1 MSGNVWVVLHLI
13 IFSLL
18 ILLTMNHFVR
28 TLLLSSATSLAMLG
42 QTTLGAGDLVFIHYN
57 SVGTIT
63 GSLSLMSRVP
73 ILSGT
78 SIDIT
83 NRQWVTTGSGPS
95 AVDGFQTTQSNQGT
109 ISLLFTENVS
119 IGQVVKLDFQVN
131 TANPTVSSSI
141 GSVSFLGNK
150 FDFGQHTGSNNL
162 GQAWIYQGS
171 AATPTFI
178 TGLSWKGTPNPRP
191 STMIFT
197 AGATQTAFDLDI
209 NGNSEKC
216 GCWTQYTDP
225 TNNTTAASS
234 VNFSSTLNNSFYNRS
249 VWIFATSNSINATL
263 GINPCSP
270 SPIYTYLESNV
281 VFTKYRFGRTA
292 NQWDAY
298 SYSTNSWT
306 ANVTA
311 PNWTSDT
318 RDKEVILYQNLE
330 LGTFNAGSPSQAT
343 YEVAVLTLVDSVNT
357 SGTINNNVT
366 LTLTAGNVLHP
377 YYGVSMVD
385 KNTGTAGSPSLHLKS
400 AAGTNT
406 KIYYA
411 QIAPTSAQLNGTYT
425 YDVYIAKSGW
435 HHLTSPIHSTL
446 QEVTPVTQ
454 GAGSLFAFDYTGGT
468 TGFPNVFHWIGD
480 DPNNTFWDTVRG
492 SYNFHDRAYAIN
504 FAANQVP
511 VILRVT
517 GAAQISDQNLQSQE
531 TALFGTGVSSS
542 PGWGAPGWTSGIT
555 YNGWNF
561 YGNPFLSFA
570 SSRLI
575 KTYYGSI
582 QGNIASSVYV
592 WQPMKNNLSN
602 GQNYYTHNGSTGDKE
617 AIHLPPFQAFFMQ
630 NPGTASGSGG
640 LVRGKKMRL
649 SNGSSD
655 SSITRKTQNST
666 EEYAL
671 SLLAPGMT
679 EAERIYLD
687 PNPEMAQ
694 WAKSLKNDAP
704 FSGNANAVFALI
716 FDSTLYKIKRTPVLS
731 EDSVLVPLV
740 VSYSDHGGIFTIA
753 NYYSGNGY
761 TSYLVDKKTGQRQE
775 LTNQN
780 YTFVND
786 TTFLDSRFT
795 WVLKSNSLGTGSS
808 LDEPKLFEY
817 RQSGTSVNLVA
828 LGSENIELFDLFSL
842 TGSLV
847 ASHSG
852 YSNREVTFDASHIPP
867 GVYFATI
874 NERFTVKILIQ

>member
-1 MSGNVWVVLHLI
+1 MKI
-13 IFSLL
+13 IFS
-18 ILLTMNHFVR
+18 F
-28 TLLLSSATSLAMLG
+28 LLSLIFVQGYAA
-42 QTTLGAGDLVFIHYN
+42 TTLSSGDLVLIHYN
-57 SVGTIT
+57 AL
-63 GSLSLMSRVP
+63 GSATNSLAFVSRVF
-73 ILSGT
+73 IEAGT
-78 SIDIT
+78 QIHIT
-83 NRQWVTTGSGPS
+83 NRTVSSTAGAFSTATSK
-95 AVDGFQTTQSNQGT
+95 QGT
-109 ISLLFTENVS
+109 ISLTFTEDLS
-119 IGQVVKLDFQVN
+119 IGQVFTVSFAVAVN
-131 TANPTVSSSI
+131 NPTVSSTF
-141 GSVSFLGNK
+141 GSVSFSGNQ
-150 FDFGQHTGSNNL
+150 FDFGHTSGIKDI
-162 GQAWIYQGS
+162 WIYQGS
-171 AATPTFI
+171 SSAATSASSFI
-178 TGLSWKGTPNPRP
+178 TAVSWKTEPAMIP
-191 STMIFT
+191 SSIVYTV
-197 AGATQTAFDLDI
+197 GSTQNAIALNI
-209 NGNSEKC
+209 NGQSEKC
-216 GCWTQYTDP
+216 GCWTQYTTV
-225 TNNTTAASS
+225 TNNTTAMTS
-234 VNFSSTLNNSFYNRS
+234 VIFSNTLDLTFYRLAQWIFSTAANGINTTLN
-249 VWIFATSNSINATL
+249 ID
-263 GINPCSP
+263 PCSP
-270 SPIYTYLESNV
+270 TNVYTFLNTNIAFV
-281 VFTKYRFGRTA
+281 KYRYGKTP
-292 NQWDAY
+292 NQWDGY
-298 SYSTNSWT
+298 SYGTSSWT
-306 ANVTA
+306 TNVTA
-311 PNWTSDT
+311 PNWTTDT
-318 RDKEVILYQNLE
+318 RDKEVILYQSLE
-330 LGTFNAGSPSQAT
+330 LGTFNAGAPAQST
-343 YEVAVLTLVDSVNT
+343 YECAVLTLVDSV
-357 SGTINNNVT
+357 NNNVT
-366 LTLTAGNVLHP
+366 LTLTAGNVLRP

-400 AAGTNT
+400 AAGTNA

-411 QIAPTSAQLNGTYT
+411 QIAPTSASLNGTYT
-425 YDVYIAKSGW
+425 YDVYIAKAGW
-435 HHLTSPIHSTL
+435 HHLTSPIQSTL
-446 QEVTPVTQ
+446 QAVTPVTQ

-480 DPNNTFWDTVRG
+480 DISGTFWDTVRG

-517 GAAQISDQNLQSQE
+517 GAARISDQDLQSQE
-531 TALFGTGVSSS
+531 TALFGTGASSS

-570 SSRLI
+570 STRLI
-575 KTYYGSI
+575 QTHYGSS
-582 QGNIASSVYV
+582 QSNLASSVYV

-602 GQNYYTHNGSTGDKE
+602 GQNYYTHNGSSGDKE

-630 NPGTASGSGG
+630 NQGTASGSGG
-640 LVRGKKMRL
+640 LVLGKKMRFT
-649 SNGSSD
+649 NGSAD
-655 SSITRKTQNST
+655 SSITRKTQNSS

-694 WAKSLKNDAP
+694 WSKSLKNDAP

-753 NYYSGNGY
+753 NYYCGNGY

-852 YSNREVTFDASHIPP
+852 YSNREVSFHASHLSP

>member
-1 MSGNVWVVLHLI
+1 MV
-13 IFSLL
+13 
-18 ILLTMNHFVR
+18 
-28 TLLLSSATSLAMLG
+28 
-42 QTTLGAGDLVFIHYN
+42 IHYN
-57 SVGTIT
+57 AM
-63 GSLSLMSRVP
+63 GSTNNSLAFVSRVF
-73 ILSGT
+73 IEAGT
-78 SIDIT
+78 QIHIT
-83 NRQWVTTGSGPS
+83 NRTVSSTAGAFSTATSK
-95 AVDGFQTTQSNQGT
+95 QGT
-109 ISLLFTENVS
+109 ISLSFTEDLS
-119 IGQVVKLDFQVN
+119 IGQVFTVSFAVAVN
-131 TANPTVSSSI
+131 NPTVSSTF
-141 GSVSFLGNK
+141 GSASFSGNQ
-150 FDFGQHTGSNNL
+150 FDFGHTSEIENI
-162 GQAWIYQGS
+162 WVYQGTSTVATS
-171 AATPTFI
+171 ASSFI
-178 TGLSWKGTPNPRP
+178 TAVSWKTVPTTRP
-191 STMIFT
+191 SSMEF
-197 AGATQTAFDLDI
+197 APGSTQNAIALGI
-209 NGNSEKC
+209 NGSSDKC
-216 GCWTQYTDP
+216 GCWTQYATV
-225 TNNTTAASS
+225 TNNTTAMTS
-234 VNFSSTLNNSFYNRS
+234 VVFSNTLDLTFYKLSQWIFSTSNSTNSTLN
-249 VWIFATSNSINATL
+249 
-263 GINPCSP
+263 INPCSP
-270 SPIYTYLESNV
+270 TNVYTFLNTNIA
-281 VFTKYRFGRTA
+281 FTKYRYGRTL

-298 SYSTNSWT
+298 SYGTSSWT
-306 ANVTA
+306 TNVTA
-311 PNWTSDT
+311 PNWTTDT
-318 RDKEVILYQNLE
+318 RDKEVILYQSLE
-330 LGTFNAGSPSQAT
+330 LGTFNASAPVQST
-343 YEVAVLTLVDSVNT
+343 YECAVLTLVDSV
-357 SGTINNNVT
+357 NNNVT
-366 LTLTAGNVLHP
+366 LTLTAGNVLRP

-385 KNTGTAGSPSLHLKS
+385 KNAGTAGSPSLHLKS
-400 AAGTNT
+400 AAGTNS

-411 QIAPTSAQLNGTYT
+411 QIAPTSAPLNGTYT
-425 YDVYIAKSGW
+425 YDVYIAKAGW
-435 HHLTSPIHSTL
+435 HHLTSPIQSTL
-446 QEVTPVTQ
+446 QAVTPVTQ
-454 GAGSLFAFDYTGGT
+454 GASSLFAFDYTGGT

-480 DPNNTFWDTVRG
+480 DNNGTFWDTVRG

-511 VILRVT
+511 IILRVA
-517 GAAQISDQNLQSQE
+517 GAARITDQNTQSQE
-531 TALFGTGVSSS
+531 SAVFGSGVSSS
-542 PGWGAPGWTSGIT
+542 PGWGAPGWTTGIT

-561 YGNPFLSFA
+561 YGNPFLSFT

-575 KTYYGSI
+575 NAHYGSS
-582 QGNIASSVYV
+582 QGNLASSVYV

-687 PNPEMAQ
+687 PNPETAQ
-694 WAKSLKNDAP
+694 WSKSLKNDAP

-847 ASHSG
+847 ASHSV
-852 YSNREVTFDASHIPP
+852 YSNREVTFDASHLPP